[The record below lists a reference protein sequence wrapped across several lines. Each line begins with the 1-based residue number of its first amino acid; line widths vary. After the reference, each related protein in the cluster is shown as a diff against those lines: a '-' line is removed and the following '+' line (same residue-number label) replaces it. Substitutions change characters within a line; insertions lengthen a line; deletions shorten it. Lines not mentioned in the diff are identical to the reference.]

1 MGSPYGQVKRAEVN
15 QLSASGICLLTV
27 NIISVVLISIM
38 HKTPSPVQSSINW
51 TIFGCRESQNTDANA
66 NNGNLIHI
74 KLSAKA
80 KAGRGLN
87 MLETNKAH
95 QKANIA
101 LTQKFFSQDQ
111 SRMNVDRTR
120 NAKPMLVTQ
129 MSAGLRSIRKKRGP
143 SNQKK

>member
-15 QLSASGICLLTV
+15 QLSSSGICFNNV
-27 NIISVVLISIM
+27 NIISVVFINII

-74 KLSAKA
+74 KLSIKA

-87 MLETNKAH
+87 MLETNKVT

-101 LTQKFFSQDQ
+101 LTQNDFSQDQ

-129 MSAGLRSIRKKRGP
+129 ISAGLRSTRKKRGP
-143 SNQKK
+143 SNHKK